1 MEEKLKNLKENLSSV
16 ANQILDKKDNN
27 ELAEKIIPTP
37 KNPANEE
44 ILLILKY
51 YQEGNNLDKML
62 PIVTGNE
69 NVSLRVLDWFV
80 TNYSK
85 KNWNYN

>member
-1 MEEKLKNLKENLSSV
+1 MEEKLKNLKENISSV

-51 YQEGNNLDKML
+51 YQEGKIDLAEKL
-62 PIVTGNE
+62 AL
-69 NVSLRVLDWFV
+69 SLH
-80 TNYSK
+80 K
-85 KNWNYN
+85 I